1 MSWQARVDGLIVT
14 DVGEDLV
21 VYDDDRQAIHTLN
34 PLAATIWRRCDGTT
48 SEEQMAAAL
57 GVSADTIA
65 AAITLLHNALLITG
79 TAGDRTPS
87 PRPHAVSRRRV
98 MRQAGVA
105 GIALPAI
112 VSITAPRAHAALSDC
127 PDDAIPASECEDNE
141 GVTCLVGSSGACG
154 TCTKSVTLPE
164 ECGFFC
170 VETTTWSC
178 S

>member
-127 PDDAIPASECEDNE
+127 PDDAIPASECTDND
-141 GVTCLVGSSGACG
+141 GVACWKDSETCGR
-154 TCTKSVTLPE
+154 CTKTVIPPPQG
-164 ECGFFC
+164 CGFLC
-170 VETTTWSC
+170 VEGEAWSC